1 MSCEKERDIIFVEL
15 YQKYRNDVYRTC
27 LKYTHNEEDAQD
39 IAQKVFT
46 AFYLRMGKI
55 QPERVEG
62 YLRRA
67 AKNMSLNWL
76 RDTKR
81 EREGVSLEEII
92 ERESAYESVEDTY
105 IYANE
110 RCEKESILATI
121 MTELYL
127 ENKMWHDILECL
139 YFLEMSHD
147 ETAKLLGITKAVLYS
162 KLYRA
167 KQWLNKRYREKCEE
181 FDL

>member
-1 MSCEKERDIIFVEL
+1 MSCEKERDIKFVEL
-15 YQKYRNDVYRTC
+15 YQKYQNDVYRTC
-27 LKYTHNEEDAQD
+27 LKYTHNEHDAQD

-46 AFYLRMGKI
+46 ELYLRMDKI
-55 QPERVEG
+55 QPERVVG
-62 YLRRA
+62 YLVRA

-81 EREGVSLEEII
+81 EREGVCIDDII
-92 ERESAYESVEDTY
+92 EREGAYESVEDTY
-105 IYANE
+105 IYADE
-110 RCEKESILATI
+110 RHEKETVLSTI
-121 MTELYL
+121 MTELYM

-147 ETAKLLGITKAVLYS
+147 ETAKMLGITKAVLYS

-167 KQWLNKRYREKCEE
+167 KQWVDKRYREKSKE
-181 FDL
+181 F